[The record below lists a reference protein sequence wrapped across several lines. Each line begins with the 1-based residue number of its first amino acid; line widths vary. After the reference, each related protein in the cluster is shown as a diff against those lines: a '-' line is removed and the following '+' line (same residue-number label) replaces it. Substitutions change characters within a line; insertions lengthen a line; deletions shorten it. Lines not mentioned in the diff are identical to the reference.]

1 MKNRIRGFT
10 LVEVLLVSLMIP
22 AVIAMLFF
30 MFRAVTDSWTMQ
42 GARAGLSVSMNKALQ
57 TMSSDLRNARR
68 VAGQDNRELRF
79 TQDGSTY
86 FVYYLFSKSASYPFS
101 KSDAYPLK
109 VDSDL
114 CQLRKATLSGGMDG
128 NFQYGSG
135 ELVAKGILPPP
146 VSSLSFQS
154 PIVTIDLTAQ
164 QSRDSLRLVRT
175 IRPRN
180 L

>member
-1 MKNRIRGFT
+1 
-10 LVEVLLVSLMIP
+10 MIP

-86 FVYYLFSKSASYPFS
+86 FVYYLFSKSDSSPFS
-101 KSDAYPLK
+101 ESDAYPLS
-109 VDSDL
+109 VDGAL
-114 CQLRKATLSGGMDG
+114 CQLRKATLSGGIDG

-135 ELVAKGILPPP
+135 DLVAKDILAPP
-146 VSSLSFQS
+146 VSGLSFRS
-154 PIVTIDLTAQ
+154 PVITIDLTAQ
-164 QSRDSLRLVRT
+164 QGRDSLRLVRV